1 MAPAT
6 DPTPNLD
13 SAQVAKDAT
22 YLFEVFRESPQPI
35 TIHIGGYA
43 AKTGAKPNTVIKRL
57 SEIKKRNK
65 LNLVTTTL
73 TADEPKSN
81 NKATPTKSNVVKKER
96 TTPSKSAQMAQPGFN
111 YTGSGFAQDCNTL
124 PSPTDSTG
132 NTTPR
137 NTPLKRTAPM
147 VTDEE
152 AEHDSHI
159 VAKKIK
165 QEP

>member
-1 MAPAT
+1 MQIQT
-6 DPTPNLD
+6 DLSLTE
-13 SAQVAKDAT
+13 Q
-22 YLFEVFRESPQPI
+22 
-35 TIHIGGYA
+35 IHIGGYA

-96 TTPSKSAQMAQPGFN
+96 TTPNKSAQMAQPGFN
-111 YTGSGFAQDCNTL
+111 YTGSVFAPDYNNTL
-124 PSPTDSTG
+124 PSPADSTG
-132 NTTPR
+132 DTVPR
-137 NTPLKRTAPM
+137 NTPQKRAAPM
-147 VTDEE
+147 VTEDET
-152 AEHDSHI
+152 EHDGHI
-159 VAKKIK
+159 VTKRIK